1 MLQHRDQCC
10 NTLASCNCRNVDF
23 NVPILQKRI
32 LRQRMVEPVLEP
44 RQLTPEPTLCCAIMY
59 VYIFPLPLRMHVEA
73 RNNQIHEKYF
83 EK

>member
-1 MLQHRDQCC
+1 
-10 NTLASCNCRNVDF
+10 
-23 NVPILQKRI
+23 
-32 LRQRMVEPVLEP
+32 MVEPVLEP